1 MPSWGGMP
9 ARCASTHPR
18 QFTGMTIQVW
28 AGHVFSLLVPNLT
41 EFYHAGSSN
50 VQFQRLDISDP
61 ASVKE
66 FGKWAKAE
74 LSTVSVLI
82 NNAGESCFLLMLWQI
97 KRALLTA

>member
-1 MPSWGGMP
+1 M
-9 ARCASTHPR
+9 
-18 QFTGMTIQVW
+18 
-28 AGHVFSLLVPNLT
+28 
-41 EFYHAGSSN
+41 
-50 VQFQRLDISDP
+50 QFQRLDISDP